1 MDHTT
6 TNNPAFP
13 RIEGESKDTASVSGN
28 SATLVLSD
36 TNLLCVEYPGV
47 VNNVDRMLDSIG
59 GEEGVS
65 KVIIL
70 HWCFK

>member
-1 MDHTT
+1 MDHTI
-6 TNNPAFP
+6 TNNPASP
-13 RIEGESKDTASVSGN
+13 RTEGESKDTAVVSGN
-28 SATLVLSD
+28 TATLVLPD
-36 TNLLCVEYPGV
+36 TNLVCVEYPGV
-47 VNNVDRMLDSIG
+47 VNNVDKMLDSIG